1 MNSPSEK
8 NSSWLYI
15 VAAGV
20 ALLSAAA
27 GASLWQMMQERSQA
41 QTAALLVLPEPR
53 VIDDFE
59 LVGMNGQ
66 AFTLDDLRG
75 RWTLV
80 FFGFTHC
87 PDVCPSTL
95 YDLQRVNQDLD
106 STTEETPPLHQVL
119 FVSVDPERDSPERM
133 KEYLA
138 YFSPEFLGA
147 TGPDQNLAP
156 LTRQLG
162 IAYRIEEHEPGD
174 AVYTVDHSASVLLI
188 EPEGRLYGVFT
199 APLDAAAVSAD
210 LAALLN

>member
-1 MNSPSEK
+1 MNSTTPKS
-8 NSSWLYI
+8 NTWLYLI
-15 VAAGV
+15 AAGV

-27 GASLWQMMQERSQA
+27 GASLWQMVQERSQS

-53 VIDDFE
+53 VIDEFE
-59 LVGMNGQ
+59 LTGSDGQ

-75 RWTLV
+75 KWTLV

-87 PDVCPSTL
+87 PDICPSTL
-95 YDLQRVNQDLD
+95 YDLQQVTRELD
-106 STTEETPPLHQVL
+106 STADGDPPLHQVL
-119 FVSVDPERDSPERM
+119 FVSVDPERDTPERIS
-133 KEYLA
+133 EYLA
-138 YFSPEFLGA
+138 FFDPDFLGA
-147 TGPDQNLAP
+147 TGPDEDLWP

-199 APLDAAAVSAD
+199 APLDATAISTD
-210 LAALLN
+210 MIRLLN